1 MHLIKHRPIEQI
13 VGQCMLIRKL
23 NTGDYSRETLTQA
36 LAFRGPAQRQLF
48 ALARQRREEHFP
60 SRAVQMRSVI
70 EISNI
75 CHQRCNFCSIGRIG
89 QSHYVI
95 THAEFL
101 ALADHIY
108 NKKRRVLLI
117 QSGENDSKTF
127 VNHVCGCLKA
137 LTPRHRDLKII
148 LCLGNMKT
156 AQYRQLHA
164 AGAAW
169 YILKFETSNAKLY
182 RKLKPRDTLAH
193 RLGCI
198 ASLLRAG
205 FEVGS
210 GNMVGLPGQT
220 TDDLVN
226 DLYLLGKY
234 KLVTQSCSV
243 FIPGE
248 KTKCAAAPM
257 GDLDLTLNMMALM
270 RIMYPDRMIPTTSSL
285 EKARRGGQYLGLM
298 AGANTVT
305 VHDGTP
311 AHFKRLFPIYSTK
324 RITPQDDYLR
334 SIVRKA
340 GLKLASGAEL

>member
-1 MHLIKHRPIEQI
+1 
-13 VGQCMLIRKL
+13 MLIRKL
-23 NTGDYSRETLTQA
+23 KAGDYSRETLTQA
-36 LAFRGPAQRQLF
+36 LACRGQAQRRLF
-48 ALARQRREEHFP
+48 ALARQRREAHFP

-75 CHQRCNFCSIGRIG
+75 CHQRCNFCNIGRVN

-95 THAEFL
+95 TQDEFM

-108 NKKRRVLLI
+108 EKKRRVLLI
-117 QSGENDSKTF
+117 QSGENSSQVF
-127 VNHVCGCLKA
+127 VNHVCSCLKA
-137 LTPRHRDLKII
+137 LTQRYRDLKVIV
-148 LCLGNMKT
+148 CLGNLKP
-156 AQYRQLHA
+156 AQYRQLRA
-164 AGAAW
+164 AGAEW
-169 YILKFETSNAKLY
+169 YILKFETSNARLY
-182 RKLKPRDTLAH
+182 RTLKPRDTLAH
-193 RLGCI
+193 RLGCLK
-198 ASLLRAG
+198 SLLRAG
-205 FEVGS
+205 FGVGS

-220 TDDLVN
+220 TTDLIN

-248 KTKCAAAPM
+248 KSKCAGAPM

-270 RIMYPDRMIPTTSSL
+270 RIMYPDRLIPTTSSL

-340 GLKLASGAEL
+340 GMKLAPGAEL